1 MDMATKTRFYSVAEA
16 ARLVG
21 KSRIRVQQLLA
32 EFLGTDQQIGEKP
45 GREWIL
51 VAEDIQRLAALPDR
65 RTREYKNA
73 KN

>member
-1 MDMATKTRFYSVAEA
+1 MDMATKTKFYSVAEA

-21 KSRIRVQQLLA
+21 KSRIRVQQLLS
-32 EFLGTDQQIGEKP
+32 EFFGTDKQIGEKP

-51 VAEDIQRLAALPDR
+51 VAEDVRKLAELPDR
-65 RTREYKNA
+65 RTVEYKNT